1 MRGVI
6 TMKVPFKEKYAFGLG
21 ALGKDAVICFV
32 GTFLAYYYTDVLY
45 LTPAFVGALFFAAR
59 IWDAIN
65 DPMMGMIIDNTRT
78 KHGKFRIWLVIGT
91 LLNAVAFVLMF
102 STFGL
107 SGNALYIYAAIM
119 YILFGMTYTI
129 MDVPYWSWL
138 PNLTSDPKEREKISV
153 IPRIFASLAGLLVG
167 TFGLQIVDRLG
178 GGSQLQGFQQI
189 SVFIAILFVAFIAVT
204 VMNVPEASTL
214 EEKEMPKITLKK
226 TIEVIKKNDQLMSFI
241 GLLLTFNLSMQIM
254 NGFMIYYFK
263 YVTGAERLFSL
274 FFFTIFA
281 EMLGLMLFPI
291 ISQKITR
298 EKTFALACALPVV
311 GLLLLLVAGF
321 VVPTNVFL
329 AMSSGLI
336 LKFGSGLSLGVTTV
350 SIADCIDYGEIKLGT
365 RNESIICSAQT
376 FLMKSAQAVA
386 GLLTGV
392 GLSLVGYVPNA
403 AQSASAMMGI
413 RVLTCV
419 VPIVFVIS
427 SLFIYNRYYKL
438 KGEVLRG
445 LSEKMAEKNA
455 AAVDLGIFCSGNGEV
470 TDIVEFER

>member
-1 MRGVI
+1 
-6 TMKVPFKEKYAFGLG
+6 MKVPFKEKYAFGLG

-45 LTPAFVGALFFAAR
+45 LTPAFVGALFFVAR
-59 IWDAIN
+59 VWDAIN

-78 KHGKFRIWLVIGT
+78 RHGKFRIWLVIGT
-91 LLNAVAFVLMF
+91 LLNAVIFVLMF

-107 SGNALYIYAAIM
+107 SGNALYVYAAVM
-119 YILFGMTYTI
+119 YILFGMTYTV

-138 PNLTSDPKEREKISV
+138 PNLTSDPEEREKVSV
-153 IPRIFASLAGLLVG
+153 IPRIFASLAGLLIG

-178 GGSQLQGFQQI
+178 SGSQLQGFQKI
-189 SVFIAILFVAFIAVT
+189 AGFIAVLFIVLIAVT

-214 EEKEMPKITLKK
+214 EQKTMPKITLKK
-226 TIEVIKKNDQLMSFI
+226 TIEVIKKNDQLMAFI

-263 YVTGAERLFSL
+263 YVTGAERLFSM

-281 EMLGLMLFPI
+281 EMLGLMLFPK
-291 ISQKITR
+291 ISQKISR
-298 EKTFALACALPVV
+298 EKTFALACTLPVV
-311 GLLLLLVAGF
+311 GLVLLLTAGF
-321 VVPTNVFL
+321 VAPTNVVV
-329 AMSSGLI
+329 AMASGVI

-350 SIADCIDYGEIKLGT
+350 SIADCIDYGEMKLGT

-392 GLSLVGYVPNA
+392 GLSLVGYVPNVS
-403 AQSASAMMGI
+403 QSASAIMGI

-419 VPIVFVIS
+419 VPIVFVVLS
-427 SLFIYNRYYKL
+427 FMVYRKYYRL
-438 KGEVLRG
+438 KGDALLQ
-445 LSEKMAEKNA
+445 LSRRVAEKHEKGSGTA
-455 AAVDLGIFCSGNGEV
+455 FGNGNEG
-470 TDIVEFER
+470 TADVEFEF